1 MAYESGYRVVDVD
14 PSLDI
19 REVVHATREAGLRE
33 FIVAGGD
40 GSIHHVVQALAGT
53 DGVLSVL
60 PVGTV
65 NHTARDLGLPPSWRE
80 AFEVARRGTVRQI
93 DTGRINGIYFLNSV
107 MIGIYPTITH
117 YRERFRSTHSKW
129 RAYARAVRLAL
140 RQLKHVTLV
149 LELDGRVQT
158 LRTELFIVSVNAY
171 DLTTT
176 GMVALKTTFEDGRL
190 SIYSM
195 SFKSRLEFIRAAA
208 KFFRGKIAEVE
219 GFRSMRTPQVR
230 IDFARPKLRVSID
243 GEVSEMRSPLQIAA
257 VPASLLVRV
266 PNGE

>member
-40 GSIHHVVQALAGT
+40 GSIHHVVQALANT

-219 GFRSMRTPQVR
+219 GFRSMRTHQVR

-243 GEVSEMRSPLQIAA
+243 GEVREMTSPLQIAA

-266 PNGE
+266 PAQ